1 MKQHIN
7 KSTLAFIRDLQKNND
22 RDWFAANK
30 TRYDAAR
37 EDFIFFLDNLLVGAA
52 AFEPLAQKQNGKD
65 LIFRIYRDVRFS
77 KNKNPYKDHFGAYLA
92 EGGRK
97 SIYPGYY
104 LHLCPHDRSFLACG
118 LWMPPADYL
127 KAVRQEIDY
136 NLNELQQ
143 LIDEPAFKKYFA
155 EVGGEKLK
163 TNPKGYDKENPA
175 LPYLRHKSWM
185 VSYPLPD
192 AVITSENAL
201 TEVLQAMELA
211 KPFKE
216 FLMRPLLEISAAP
229 KE

>member
-1 MKQHIN
+1 MKRNI
-7 KSTLAFIRDLQKNND
+7 KRSTLTFIKDLQENND
-22 RDWFAANK
+22 REWFAQHK
-30 TRYDAAR
+30 DRYDAAR
-37 EDFIFFLDNLLVGAA
+37 EDFISFLDDLLVGAA
-52 AFEPLAQKQNGKD
+52 TFEPLAQQQSGKD

-104 LHLCPHDRSFLACG
+104 FHLCPNNQSFLACG
-118 LWMPPADYL
+118 LWMPPADFL

-136 NLNELQQ
+136 NLPELQQ
-143 LIDEPAFKKYFA
+143 LVNESEFKKYFPA
-155 EVGGEKLK
+155 VSGETLK

-185 VSYPLPD
+185 VAYSLPD
-192 AVITSENAL
+192 ALITSENL
-201 TEVLQAMELA
+201 MTEVLKAMELA

-216 FLMRPLLEISAAP
+216 FLMRPLLEISTSP

>member
-1 MKQHIN
+1 MKNNLN
-7 KSTLAFIRDLQKNND
+7 KDTLTFIKDLQKNND
-22 RDWFAANK
+22 REWFAENK
-30 TRYDAAR
+30 KRYEAAR
-37 EDFIFFLDNLLVGAA
+37 EDFILFLDDLLLGAA
-52 AFEPLAQKQNGKD
+52 AFEPLAQEQNGKD

-104 LHLCPHDRSFLACG
+104 LHLCPQNQSFIACG
-118 LWMPPADYL
+118 LWMPPADFL

-143 LIDEPAFKKYFA
+143 IVSEPGFKKYYP

-163 TNPKGYDKENPA
+163 TNPKGYNKENPA

-185 VSYPLPD
+185 VAHPLPD
-192 AVITSENAL
+192 ALVISENFRTQIL
-201 TEVLQAMELA
+201 TAMELA

-216 FLMRPLLEISAAP
+216 FLMRPLLEISASA
-229 KE
+229 KD